1 VVGDGVIISDSW
13 VHHSVLGSRAFID
26 EGCRIDDTI
35 VMGSDFYETEEQ
47 RAANRKSGRP
57 HLGVGKNCRLAG
69 AIVDKNAR
77 IGDGCV
83 LVAAGKADGTYAN
96 GLVIIRDGVL
106 VVPKNAV
113 LPPGTVV

>member
-1 VVGDGVIISDSW
+1 MGVG
-13 VHHSVLGSRAFID
+13 RN
-26 EGCRIDDTI
+26 CRI
-35 VMGSDFYETEEQ
+35 Q
-47 RAANRKSGRP
+47 
-57 HLGVGKNCRLAG
+57 G
-69 AIVDKNAR
+69 AIIDKNAR

-83 LVAAGKADGTYAN
+83 LSAQGKADGIYAG